1 MTNNKEMTKA
11 NNNTTRSTKAK
22 KVLCIE
28 TGEIFINATETAKA
42 IGCHQTMVSK
52 VCLGK
57 NSNIK
62 GKHYRYIDENNNILS
77 YPEPPVK
84 EKEIVVSKSAVIKG
98 KGRCHNGNTNA
109 VLCISTGEVFTSC
122 TDAAEHGNVTVGQMS
137 AVCRRRGYTAKGKK
151 YCYVKDINLHLDE
164 ISDAISKKNLYTE
177 LLAKEN
183 RRKQLKNMIA
193 DYDGDI
199 TRLESELSV
208 LRSKRESA
216 RAELEDLI

>member
-11 NNNTTRSTKAK
+11 NNRSTKAK
-22 KVLCIE
+22 KVICIE
-28 TGEIFINATETAKA
+28 TGKIYTSATEVAKE
-42 IGCHQTMVSK
+42 IGCHVTVVTK
-52 VCLGK
+52 VCRGYGHHK
-57 NSNIK
+57 TAK
-62 GKHYRYIDENNNILS
+62 GKHFCYVDENNNILS
-77 YPEPPVK
+77 YPEPPIT
-84 EKEIVVSKSAVIKG
+84 EKEITVSKSAIVKG

-109 VLCISTGEVFTSC
+109 VLCISTGEIYTSC

-193 DYDGDI
+193 DYKGDI
-199 TRLESELSV
+199 ARLESELAEI
-208 LRSKRESA
+208 RTKMESA